1 MIAFS
6 LSKKFW
12 EKKEKN
18 VQDKKA
24 SSFEGKKREKCQFSF
39 LTSITFQRQVC
50 VLDRPTSIRF
60 FILRI
65 FPTSAVLEE
74 VFTPPFLE
82 VICIIRL
89 QEIFYI
95 MHYHFFLHTFSS
107 FFAHFL
113 SFLFTFLNFAHFFQL
128 LALFFKCLYFVSC
141 FINSCSKH
149 LNEFY

>member
-1 MIAFS
+1 M
-6 LSKKFW
+6 LLY
-12 EKKEKN
+12 N
-18 VQDKKA
+18 QLNP
-24 SSFEGKKREKCQFSF
+24 SFEGKKREKCQFSF

-74 VFTPPFLE
+74 VFTPPLLE

-89 QEIFYI
+89 QEIIYI

-128 LALFFKCLYFVSC
+128 LALFFKCLYFLSC